1 MAASAGF
8 RRAAAVGLLVLVAVA
23 FWRFAVEP
31 VWRGWRDDAEAVAA
45 HRDAIGRFRGL
56 AAAREDYAS
65 ALAEIRRQSG
75 RSDALIRAASATLA
89 AADLQQRVKA
99 LVETAGGTLVSAQP
113 GEGAAAGPF
122 TRVDLSVR
130 MLITIDALQKV
141 LHDLE
146 SGAPLVVI
154 DELQIPSRQSRAARR
169 RGRQVVQPETGT
181 QLDVRLKA
189 AAFVAVT
196 AARGAG

>member
-1 MAASAGF
+1 
-8 RRAAAVGLLVLVAVA
+8 
-23 FWRFAVEP
+23 
-31 VWRGWRDDAEAVAA
+31 VWQAWRDDSEAVAA

-56 AAAREDYAS
+56 SSARADYEAA
-65 ALAEIRRQSG
+65 LVEIRRQSG
-75 RSDALIRAASATLA
+75 SSDALIRSDSATLA

-99 LVETAGGTLVSAQP
+99 LVESVGGTLVSAQP
-113 GEGAAAGPF
+113 GEGAEAGPF

-130 MLITIDALQKV
+130 MLITIGALQKV

-154 DELQIPSRQSRAARR
+154 DQIQVLSRRTRTTRR
-169 RGRQVVQPETGT
+169 RGRRVPKQAATG

-189 AAFVAVT
+189 AAFVAIP
-196 AARGAG
+196 ASRAPG